1 MTTKVVEVLARIMDG
16 LNKKFSL
23 DDVIELIDKEKIFD
37 KQTVSAAF
45 SLVYDK
51 ILVNRILDDEKSRNT
66 QKGVRILSQDEI
78 EAIGLEFYNYLIY
91 LQNIGLIQYS
101 DLEIIIEQI
110 LLTEKPQIT
119 LEDINWLVLVSLV
132 DYDTR
137 LLPGSRAT
145 LFSTDTIN
153 WNNCNLW
160 LLKGIIVK
168 FEILIEQFLSE
179 LKGIKNA
186 SNHTISAYQRDL
198 RQFAKFLTHYNISEI
213 NNITKKH
220 IRLFTVYLNTEKNS
234 TSTIARKLTTLRG
247 IFRFAI
253 KNGYVEYNPLKD
265 ISNPK
270 IKRKMPETLSLNSF
284 ENIIKNLTQEEEKEK
299 NLLLI
304 AIMEL
309 LYGSALRVSELCSLN
324 YSDIDL
330 FSRSAKVKGKGSK
343 ERIVPLGSNSI
354 IAIKNYLNVVAPKSK
369 LTPLFLTVS
378 GNRIYP
384 RIIQKY
390 VKESI
395 QLVSDISKKSPHVFR
410 HSAATHMLDNG
421 ADLLS
426 VKEILGHEN
435 LSTTQIYTHVTVER
449 LKKTYKTSHPKS

>member
-1 MTTKVVEVLARIMDG
+1 
-16 LNKKFSL
+16 
-23 DDVIELIDKEKIFD
+23 
-37 KQTVSAAF
+37 
-45 SLVYDK
+45 
-51 ILVNRILDDEKSRNT
+51 
-66 QKGVRILSQDEI
+66 
-78 EAIGLEFYNYLIY
+78 
-91 LQNIGLIQYS
+91 
-101 DLEIIIEQI
+101 
-110 LLTEKPQIT
+110 
-119 LEDINWLVLVSLV
+119 
-132 DYDTR
+132 
-137 LLPGSRAT
+137 
-145 LFSTDTIN
+145 
-153 WNNCNLW
+153 
-160 LLKGIIVK
+160 VK

-198 RQFAKFLTHYNISEI
+198 VQFTTFLTQYSISEI

-220 IRLFTVYLNTEKNS
+220 IRLFTVYLNTDKNS

-253 KNGYVEYNPLKD
+253 KNGYVENNPLKD

-270 IKRKMPETLSLNSF
+270 IKRKIPETLSLNSF
-284 ENIIKNLTQEEEKEK
+284 ENIIKNLTQEEDKEK

-324 YSDIDL
+324 YGDIDL
-330 FSRSAKVKGKGSK
+330 FSRSVKVKGKGSK

-354 IAIKNYLNVVAPKSK
+354 VAINNYLNVVAPKSK

-390 VKESI
+390 VKENI
-395 QLVSDISKKSPHVFR
+395 QLVSDIAKKSPHVFR

-435 LSTTQIYTHVTVER
+435 LSTTQIYTHVSVER